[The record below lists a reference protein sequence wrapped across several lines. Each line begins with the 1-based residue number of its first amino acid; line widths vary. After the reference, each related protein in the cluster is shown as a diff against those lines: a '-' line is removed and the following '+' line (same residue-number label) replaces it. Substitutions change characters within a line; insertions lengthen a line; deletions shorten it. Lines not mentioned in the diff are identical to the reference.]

1 MKELMNG
8 ISIEINTE
16 SWLQTV
22 GDDIDKALVESVE
35 RSTLRPSGVI

>member
-1 MKELMNG
+1 MNG

-16 SWLQTV
+16 YWLQTV
-22 GDDIDKALVESVE
+22 GDDIDQALVESVE